1 MIVQSSTA
9 IIPVVT
15 IKTALNIDKEK
26 VFRAAAVLGTKGT
39 TATIDA
45 ALTEIIARDA
55 RAKLV
60 EYMASLPE
68 EDLAWIEKCWD
79 ER

>member
-1 MIVQSSTA
+1 MIAVASTA
-9 IIPVVT
+9 TIPVMT
-15 IKTALNIDKEK
+15 MKTALNIDKEK
-26 VFRAAAVLGTKGT
+26 VLRAAAVLGTKGT

-45 ALTEIIARDA
+45 ALSEIIARDA

-60 EYMASLPE
+60 EYMGSLPE

>member
-1 MIVQSSTA
+1 MASTA
-9 IIPVVT
+9 TFAAVT
-15 IKTALNIDKEK
+15 MKTALNIDKEK
-26 VFRAAAVLGTKGT
+26 VLRAAQVLGTKGT

-79 ER
+79 DR